1 MFMFSDFTYIS
12 KSLWFLPKYE
22 VIHMKSKQK
31 DLPNNLKR
39 GEPGGHHFTFKNN
52 TSVKWEFISARAYY
66 WLQEQ
71 TAR

>member
-31 DLPNNLKR
+31 DLPSNLKR
-39 GEPGGHHFTFKNN
+39 VEPGDHHFTFKNN
-52 TSVKWEFISARAYY
+52 TSVK
-66 WLQEQ
+66 
-71 TAR
+71 